1 MNYNR
6 YTFLRIIGF
15 ILLMIAFMCCVSCS
29 PQSRL
34 ARLVKKHPELVK
46 TDTVWKKDTVI
57 VFGTKFDTVIKI
69 FQRDTVIIKKDQL
82 TLKYFMRNDST
93 IYLEGECDTVKIIRE
108 IPVQV
113 NSIEVKERTLREKIA
128 DFVYNNII
136 PLLLLMAFVFY
147 LWRNKKTKTT

>member
-6 YTFLRIIGF
+6 HTFLRIIVF
-15 ILLMIAFMCCVSCS
+15 ILLGVALMCCVSCS
-29 PQSRL
+29 PQARL
-34 ARLVKKHPELVK
+34 ARLIKKHPELVK

-57 VFGTKFDTVIKI
+57 VFGTKFDTVLKI

-113 NSIEVKERTLREKIA
+113 NSIEVKARTTREKIA

-147 LWRNKKTKTT
+147 LWRTKKQKT